1 MQTRSHPQFCL
12 CSAHLYIQTNVQ
24 VTKLQRSDG
33 YSVKLKGRS
42 EGAGQVRQVLHE
54 VRKRNDFATKIGVT
68 HSPAECV
75 LGWS

>member
-24 VTKLQRSDG
+24 VTKRSDG
-33 YSVKLKGRS
+33 CVVKLKGRS